1 MLQQNF
7 HIVENAE
14 NDACEFSKRTQAQ
27 HDGEFFLS
35 ERSCFPTQ
43 DEPEPI
49 PVLLQEPAVVVCHH
63 GLSVTENELELAPP
77 QPPTMTAQHQQGAA
91 AAADEDVVLAG
102 SGPARQTSLEVSAV
116 FLPSAS
122 DTDATDDDVALVQQA
137 TALMTSVAACNQ
149 VISVNL
155 PKVSYTFCQHLTP

>member
-1 MLQQNF
+1 MKYLVFQ
-7 HIVENAE
+7 
-14 NDACEFSKRTQAQ
+14 
-27 HDGEFFLS
+27 
-35 ERSCFPTQ
+35 Q

-49 PVLLQEPAVVVCHH
+49 PVLLQEPAVVVCH

-77 QPPTMTAQHQQGAA
+77 QPPTTTAQHQQDVAA
-91 AAADEDVVLAG
+91 VSANEDVVLAG
-102 SGPARQTSLEVSAV
+102 SGPARQTSLDVSAA

-137 TALMTSVAACNQ
+137 TTLMSSVAACNQ

-155 PKVSYTFCQHLTP
+155 PKVIYTFCQHLTP